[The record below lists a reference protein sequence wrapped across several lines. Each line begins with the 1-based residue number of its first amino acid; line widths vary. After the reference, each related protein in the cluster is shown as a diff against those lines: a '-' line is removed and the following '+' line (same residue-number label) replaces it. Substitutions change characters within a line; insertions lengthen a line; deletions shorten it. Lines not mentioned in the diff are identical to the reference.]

1 MSSVAA
7 RPAFGGFVDKARR
20 PTRANYLKILARARA
35 AWDDLEAHL
44 AETYRLTGVLHFMYG
59 EWFGWALR
67 FRRGGRF
74 VVALYPNRGRLTAQ
88 IVLGR
93 SQVAA
98 ASAMDLAPS
107 VTKVLA
113 AAKDVSTQEPK
124 KAFELERQA
133 ATKLKSMGVKI
144 VPDVDKAGFQK
155 IGDPYLD
162 KLAKELGP
170 HAEKIKDMI
179 RSIN

>member
-1 MSSVAA
+1 MSSGAA

-113 AAKDVSTQEPK
+113 AAKDYPEGRWLFIPVKSVK
-124 KAFELERQA
+124 GARELRPLIA
-133 ATKLKSMGVKI
+133 LKMSR
-144 VPDVDKAGFQK
+144 PAR
-155 IGDPYLD
+155 
-162 KLAKELGP
+162 A
-170 HAEKIKDMI
+170 H
-179 RSIN
+179 R